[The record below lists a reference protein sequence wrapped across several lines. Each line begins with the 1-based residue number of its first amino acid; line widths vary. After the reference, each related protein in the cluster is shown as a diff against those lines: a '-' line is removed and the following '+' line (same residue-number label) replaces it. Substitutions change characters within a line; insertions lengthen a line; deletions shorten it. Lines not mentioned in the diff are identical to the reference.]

1 MERFV
6 GGALRSGRTMAP
18 VESDVVVVTHLFPL
32 ERAALVKLLTS
43 QGDKQW
49 QAPTVCPGW
58 SVKDVALHLLGDDIG
73 LLSRRRDGVAT
84 ADAPSELAGWQQL
97 VAFLD
102 RLNQTWVEAT
112 RRISPRLLCELLA
125 FTGEATWRYLA
136 SVDPLAVEGRVSWVG
151 PGTVPNWLD
160 VAREYTERWT
170 HQQQIRDAV
179 GMPGL
184 KQPAFM
190 APVLATFVH
199 ALPRAFAG
207 VPAPIGTTVE
217 VMVGGQ
223 AGGCWVLTRTP
234 DGWRLAVGTAADP
247 VARVTLD
254 AETAWRVWTKGIGQ
268 DAAQAAVAILGDRA
282 LGRRVLDAVA
292 IIG

>member
-1 MERFV
+1 
-6 GGALRSGRTMAP
+6 MAP
-18 VESDVVVVTHLFPL
+18 VESDVVVVTHLFPP
-32 ERAALVKLLTS
+32 ERASLIELLS
-43 QGDKQW
+43 SLADEQW

-73 LLSRRRDGVAT
+73 LLSRGRDGVAP
-84 ADAPSELAGWQQL
+84 ADPAGEPAGWQEL

-136 SVDPLAVEGRVSWVG
+136 GLDPLAMHGHVSWVG
-151 PGTVPNWLD
+151 PDPVPNWLD
-160 VAREYTERWT
+160 VAREYTERWV

-179 GMPGL
+179 GVPGL
-184 KQPAFM
+184 EEPTFL

-207 VPAPIGTTVE
+207 APAPAGTTVE
-217 VMVGGQ
+217 VAVGG
-223 AGGCWVLTRTP
+223 AGGGSWVLTRTP
-234 DGWRLAVGTAADP
+234 DGWRVARGSAAQP
-247 VARVTLD
+247 AARVTLD
-254 AETAWRVWTKGIGQ
+254 AETAWRLWTKGIGQ
-268 DAAQAAVAILGDRA
+268 DAARAAVSISGDRA

-292 IIG
+292 IIA

>member
-1 MERFV
+1 
-6 GGALRSGRTMAP
+6 MAC
-18 VESDVVVVTHLFPL
+18 VESDVVVVTQLFQP
-32 ERAALVKLLTS
+32 ERASLLELLAS
-43 QGDKQW
+43 LGAEQW
-49 QAPTVCPGW
+49 QAPTMCPGW

-73 LLSRRRDGVAT
+73 LLSRHRDGVAT
-84 ADAPSELAGWQQL
+84 ADASREPGGFQEL
-97 VAFLD
+97 VACLD
-102 RLNQTWVEAT
+102 RLNQTWVEAA

-136 SVDPLAVEGRVSWVG
+136 SLDPSAVEARVSWIG
-151 PGTVPNWLD
+151 PDPVPNWLD

-179 GMPGL
+179 GVPGL
-184 KQPAFM
+184 KQAEFT

-207 VPAPIGTTVE
+207 APAPAGTTVE
-217 VMVGGQ
+217 VAVGGQ
-223 AGGCWVLTRTP
+223 GGGRWVLTRTP
-234 DGWRLAVGTAADP
+234 NGWHLAAGAAAEP
-247 VARVTLD
+247 VARVALD
-254 AETAWRVWTKGIGQ
+254 AETAWRLWTKGIGP
-268 DAAQAAVAILGDRA
+268 AAAEAGVSISGDRA

>member
-1 MERFV
+1 
-6 GGALRSGRTMAP
+6 MAC
-18 VESDVVVVTHLFPL
+18 VESDVVVVTQLFQP
-32 ERAALVKLLTS
+32 ERASLLELLAS
-43 QGDKQW
+43 LGAEQW

-73 LLSRRRDGVAT
+73 LLSRHRDGVAT
-84 ADAPSELAGWQQL
+84 ADASREPGGFQEL
-97 VAFLD
+97 VACLD
-102 RLNQTWVEAT
+102 RLNQTWVEAA

-136 SVDPLAVEGRVSWVG
+136 SLDPSAVEARVSWIG
-151 PGTVPNWLD
+151 PDPVPNWLD

-179 GMPGL
+179 GVPGL
-184 KQPAFM
+184 KQAEFT

-207 VPAPIGTTVE
+207 APAPAGTTVE
-217 VMVGGQ
+217 VAVGGQ
-223 AGGCWVLTRTP
+223 GGGRWVLTRTP
-234 DGWRLAVGTAADP
+234 NGWHLAAGAAAEP
-247 VARVTLD
+247 VARVALD
-254 AETAWRVWTKGIGQ
+254 AETAWRLWNKGIGP
-268 DAAQAAVAILGDRA
+268 AAAEAGVSISGDRA

>member
-1 MERFV
+1 
-6 GGALRSGRTMAP
+6 MAS
-18 VESDVVVVTHLFPL
+18 VESDVVVVTQLFQP
-32 ERAALVKLLTS
+32 ERASLLELLS
-43 QGDKQW
+43 SLGVEQW

-73 LLSRRRDGVAT
+73 LLSRRRDGVAP
-84 ADAPSELAGWQQL
+84 ADASSEPAGWQEL

-102 RLNQTWVEAT
+102 RHNQAWVEAA

-136 SVDPLAVEGRVSWVG
+136 SLDPLAVEGRVSWVG
-151 PGTVPNWLD
+151 PEPVPNWLD

-179 GMPGL
+179 GVPGL
-184 KQPAFM
+184 KEAEFL

-207 VPAPIGTTVE
+207 APAPVGTTVE
-217 VMVGGQ
+217 VAVGGQ
-223 AGGCWVLTRTP
+223 GGGCWVLTRTP
-234 DGWRLAVGTAADP
+234 DAWRLAAGAAAEP
-247 VARVTLD
+247 VARVALD
-254 AETAWRVWTKGIGQ
+254 AETAWRLWTMGIGQ
-268 DAAQAAVAILGDRA
+268 AAAEAAVSISGDRA